1 MNIVM
6 LESIGLSKGKTEAL
20 AKEIIEA
27 GHNFTAYYER
37 SKNTDELKDRVKYAD
52 ILLLANMPLPGEVI
66 RAAENLKMISVAFT
80 GIDHIDLKVC
90 KEKNIMI
97 CNAAGYSTH
106 AVAEL
111 AFGLMLSVIRN
122 IIPLDAAVRKGGT
135 KMGYSQNELFGK
147 TLGIIGTGAIGLKT
161 AQIASA
167 FGMRVLAYSRTQ
179 KAEAVSRGIRYVEL
193 DELLSQSDIVSLHV
207 PLNAETKNLI
217 NEQKLSI
224 MKKSA
229 ILINTAR
236 GPVVDSQ
243 ALAEA
248 LKNGSI
254 AGAGIDVYE
263 VEPPVSLE
271 HPFFSTP
278 NTVVT
283 PHIAF
288 AAEEAILRRAVIVFD
303 NINLYLKG
311 VPQNV
316 AELK

>member
-6 LESIGLSKGKTEAL
+6 LESIGLSKEKTEAL
-20 AKEIIEA
+20 AREIIEA

-52 ILLLANMPLPGEVI
+52 ILLLANMPLPDEVI
-66 RAAENLKMISVAFT
+66 RSAENLKMISVAFT

-147 TLGIIGTGAIGLKT
+147 TLGIIGTGAIGLRT

-179 KAEAVSRGIRYVEL
+179 KSEAVSQGIRYVEL

-243 ALAEA
+243 AVAEA

-254 AGAGIDVYE
+254 AGAGIDVFE
-263 VEPPVSLE
+263 VEPPVPQE

-316 AELK
+316 AEIK

>member
-6 LESIGLSKGKTEAL
+6 LESIGLSKEKTEAL

-37 SKNTDELKDRVKYAD
+37 SKSTDELKDRVKYAD

-122 IIPLDAAVRKGGT
+122 IIPLDAAVRKCST

-179 KAEAVSRGIRYVEL
+179 KAEAVSQGIRYVEL
-193 DELLSQSDIVSLHV
+193 DELLCQSDIVSLHV

-263 VEPPVSLE
+263 VEPPVPQD